1 MVEPS
6 GETWGSVAHSRS
18 KTSIGSNEETPSF
31 ALIEIAIIRIKRIVR
46 MDFSVK

>member
-18 KTSIGSNEETPSF
+18 KTSIGSNEEALSF
-31 ALIEIAIIRIKRIVR
+31 ALIVIAIIKIIETVKRGFI
-46 MDFSVK
+46 DK